1 MEPAAGVAEE
11 EVVEVLVATGVK
23 KAENMVFR
31 TKVFAKKAKTCLLA
45 RKTSRSQ
52 KGLRLCTTKVG

>member
-31 TKVFAKKAKTCLLA
+31 TKVFAKRLRHAC
-45 RKTSRSQ
+45 SRE
-52 KGLRLCTTKVG
+52 KLRGLRRG